1 MHILVCYSSV
11 GGKNK
16 YKNMLKYEKDERERK
31 RLRERKKENKNILC
45 TRRRMCC
52 YR

>member
-11 GGKNK
+11 GRKNK

-31 RLRERKKENKNILC
+31 RLRERKKE
-45 TRRRMCC
+45 RE
-52 YR
+52 